1 MIFVVVSIG
10 AIDVL
15 FLFVLMIFK
24 YQNKKNTRCLIIIIF
39 SSFTFYIKNNIIL
52 QIDTTLNNEASVL
65 QSFFQIFGGMT
76 PRYFSRKSA
85 ISKIIN

>member
-1 MIFVVVSIG
+1 VVSIG

-24 YQNKKNTRCLIIIIF
+24 YQNKK
-39 SSFTFYIKNNIIL
+39 
-52 QIDTTLNNEASVL
+52 
-65 QSFFQIFGGMT
+65 SFFQIFGGMT

-85 ISKIIN
+85 I

>member
-24 YQNKKNTRCLIIIIF
+24 I
-39 SSFTFYIKNNIIL
+39 
-52 QIDTTLNNEASVL
+52 
-65 QSFFQIFGGMT
+65 
-76 PRYFSRKSA
+76 RKTQGA
-85 ISKIIN
+85 